1 LGRSAYRTSELGNR
15 GDALIHVRHWAN
27 DILHSVANLVP
38 SGVERS
44 GGFFPGQFARPACQK
59 EHVGFG
65 EGMFTGPGDFLDHN
79 AAGFAV
85 DPAHAVE
92 EKNQETPNGNELER
106 TLGELIVSGCGQV
119 ATGTD
124 GFGTHTWPHPNLQA
138 LAILAEPGLVVDET
152 REAIALVKKRDN
164 LHVEMGARAKV
175 STLQQSAAARI
186 DDYCKDFA
194 EWPRSWMGL
203 PEDLVPGEKMV
214 AYFRPFL
221 EHLIEVGLSRK
232 TIRKHVDN
240 LWVLGGELIRDL
252 HETPSLRK
260 VPIETLVFQ
269 VIQDGGPI
277 LYHNDSAEQEQSFES
292 TCSKFRK
299 FLQGR
304 PSLAPAKR
312 RGK

>member
-1 LGRSAYRTSELGNR
+1 
-15 GDALIHVRHWAN
+15 
-27 DILHSVANLVP
+27 
-38 SGVERS
+38 
-44 GGFFPGQFARPACQK
+44 
-59 EHVGFG
+59 
-65 EGMFTGPGDFLDHN
+65 MFTIGPGDFLDYD
-79 AAGFAV
+79 AAGFAA

-92 EKNQETPNGNELER
+92 EKNQETPNGHELER
-106 TLGELIVSGCGQV
+106 TFGELIVSGCRQV

-138 LAILAEPGLVVDET
+138 LAILAETGLMVDET
-152 REAIALVKKRDN
+152 REPIALVKKRDN

-203 PEDLVPGEKMV
+203 PEDLEPGKKMV

-221 EHLIEVGLSRK
+221 EHLIDVGLSRK

-269 VIQDGGPI
+269 VIEDGGPI
-277 LYHNDSAEQEQSFES
+277 LYHNDSEEQERSFES
-292 TCSKFRK
+292 TCNKFRK
-299 FLQGR
+299 FLQGC

-312 RGK
+312 RWK